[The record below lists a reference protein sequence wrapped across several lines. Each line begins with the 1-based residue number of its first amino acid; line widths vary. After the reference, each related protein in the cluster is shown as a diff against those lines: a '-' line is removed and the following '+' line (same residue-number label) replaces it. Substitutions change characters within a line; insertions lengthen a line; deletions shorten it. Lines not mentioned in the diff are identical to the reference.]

1 MINMIMKKALVQGK
15 NDMEK
20 VRYEQRRDHSLD
32 WLKRNL
38 QTSRSE
44 DGGTIMQLLIQNNTI
59 RSMDKR
65 QTIVVSCGS

>member
-1 MINMIMKKALVQGK
+1 MQDK

-20 VRYEQRRDHSLD
+20 VRYEQRRDYSLD

-44 DGGTIMQLLIQNNTI
+44 DGGTIMQLLIQNNTT

>member
-20 VRYEQRRDHSLD
+20 VRYEQRRDYSLD

-44 DGGTIMQLLIQNNTI
+44 DRGTIMQLLIQNNTI

>member
-15 NDMEK
+15 NDTEK
-20 VRYEQRRDHSLD
+20 VRYEQRRDYSLD
-32 WLKRNL
+32 WLMRNL